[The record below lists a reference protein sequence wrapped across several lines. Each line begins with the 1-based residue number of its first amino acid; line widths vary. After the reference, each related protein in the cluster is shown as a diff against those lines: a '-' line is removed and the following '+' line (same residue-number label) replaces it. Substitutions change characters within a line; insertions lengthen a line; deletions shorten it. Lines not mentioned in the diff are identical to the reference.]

1 MIEIN
6 CQKKLSDHFSLD
18 ANLKIQKGDFVCLY
32 GKSGSGKTT
41 LLGIIAGFIKP
52 DSGCIKFNSKTL
64 FDDRIFIPPQKREVS
79 YLFQDYALFEN
90 MSVLGNL
97 LFAKK
102 DRVLAEKLLDLVEL
116 KELKNSNVTK
126 LSGGQKQRV
135 ALARALMRSP
145 EILLLDEPLSALDSV
160 LRTKL
165 QEFLLKIHSE
175 FGMTIVLVSHDASE
189 IYRLANLVYK
199 MENGQITGVGT
210 PSEILLKTS
219 GSRKLSFS
227 ARVESIQITPT
238 VAIVVASIGS
248 SLCEVVLSPNEA
260 SGVKVGDMVNLSTKA
275 FGINLEK

>member
-1 MIEIN
+1 
-6 CQKKLSDHFSLD
+6 
-18 ANLKIQKGDFVCLY
+18 
-32 GKSGSGKTT
+32 
-41 LLGIIAGFIKP
+41 
-52 DSGCIKFNSKTL
+52 
-64 FDDRIFIPPQKREVS
+64 
-79 YLFQDYALFEN
+79 